1 MRILLYTGKGGVG
14 KTTLSAATALRSAE
28 LGHKTL
34 AISTDGAHSLGDS
47 FDKAIDSDPT
57 LIADKLYAQEI
68 NVHQELQNY
77 WGTIHAYISQ
87 VLRKQGLNDLVAQ
100 ELAILPGMEELFNLL
115 KLQEYAGTGE
125 FDVVVVDCAPTA
137 ATARLLSLPDVLRW
151 YMERFFPVE
160 RKILK
165 AVRPIAEKIT
175 QFPLPQDDVYASV
188 EDLYWRI
195 EKIHKLLTGADTS
208 IRLVIQPEKMVIKE
222 AQRAY
227 ASLSLFGYRVD
238 AVVANRVFPSEWNN
252 PALKKWVAI
261 QKRHLKDAKD
271 RFDPLPLLFSPYF
284 EEEIVGLPLLSQMSH
299 ALFGDKDPTAIFYN
313 ENPIDIRPVNE
324 DYLVSILLPGT
335 DKEDLKLWVKGDE
348 LIIQLKETR
357 RHIFLPHTLAKL
369 QLKKAAL
376 QDGRF
381 QVTFGK
387 P

>member
-14 KTTLSAATALRSAE
+14 KTTISAATALRCAE

-34 AISTDGAHSLGDS
+34 VISTDGAHSLGDS
-47 FDKAIDSDPT
+47 FDKPVGPDPT
-57 LIADKLYAQEI
+57 PITEKLCAQEI
-68 NVHQELQNY
+68 DVHQELQSH

-137 ATARLLSLPDVLRW
+137 ATARLLSLPDALRW
-151 YMERFFPVE
+151 YMERFFPVG
-160 RKILK
+160 RKILNM
-165 AVRPIAEKIT
+165 VRPVAEKIT
-175 QFPLPQDDVYASV
+175 KFPLPHDDVYASM
-188 EDLYWRI
+188 ENLYRRI
-195 EKIHKLLTGADTS
+195 EGIHGLLTGPDTS

-238 AVVANRVFPSEWNN
+238 AVAVNRLFPNEWNN

-261 QKRHLKDAKD
+261 QKRHLKEAKD
-271 RFDPLPLLFSPYF
+271 RFDPLPLLISPYF
-284 EEEIVGLPLLSQMSH
+284 EEEIVGVALLSQMAH
-299 ALFGDKDPTAIFYN
+299 ELFGDKDPTATFYN
-313 ENPIDIRPVNE
+313 ENPIDIRPVNG

-348 LIIQLKETR
+348 LIIQLKEAR
-357 RHIFLPHTLAKL
+357 RHIFLPHTLARL

-381 QVTFGK
+381 QVYFGN